1 MRMMPQSNI
10 CDNCTLALLWL
21 LQYLIVMGY
30 IIYVVT
36 YITGREL
43 LPCIDIGI
51 GSKNK
56 TDE

>member
-1 MRMMPQSNI
+1 MMPQSNI

-30 IIYVVT
+30 VIYIVIYVT
-36 YITGREL
+36 DKGL
-43 LPCIDIGI
+43 LPCIDLEIEF
-51 GSKNK
+51 KNK

>member
-1 MRMMPQSNI
+1 MGKMPQSNI

-30 IIYVVT
+30 VIYIVT

-43 LPCIDIGI
+43 LPCIVLQAEF
-51 GSKNK
+51 KNR

>member
-1 MRMMPQSNI
+1 MPQSNI

-30 IIYVVT
+30 VIYIVT

-43 LPCIDIGI
+43 LPCID
-51 GSKNK
+51 SRLEFKNK